1 MASGCHRKTPASAP
15 GDARGDR
22 PGSAA
27 DSNSNTVSPPVP
39 GRASD
44 GNSAGQHRAGP
55 DAPHP
60 NAAEWPAWEVAE
72 GLVDYAQALERME
85 RRVAE
90 IRAGTAPELIWLV
103 EHPPLYTAGTRAKP
117 ADLLTPDRFP
127 VYQTGRGGE
136 YTYHGPGQ
144 RVVYVMIDLTRRGR
158 DVRRFVAG
166 LEAWIIAALA
176 RFNVTA
182 EVRDGRVGVWVP
194 RPAMGRE
201 DKIAAIGVRVRR
213 WVSYHGLAINVDPDL
228 AHFSGIVPCGLSAFG
243 VTSLADLG
251 YPVTLTDMDVA
262 LHETLPTLLTYT
274 EKS

>member
-22 PGSAA
+22 SGSAA
-27 DSNSNTVSPPVP
+27 DSNASTVSSLVP

-44 GNSAGQHRAGP
+44 GNIAGQHRAGR

-72 GLVDYAQALERME
+72 GLVDYALALERME

-103 EHPPLYTAGTRAKP
+103 EHPPLYTVGTRAKP

-228 AHFSGIVPCGLSAFG
+228 THFSGIVPCGLSAFG